1 MKTSN
6 SFEIITENYEGL
18 SRSHQRVAD
27 FILQHYDRAVYM
39 TARKIA
45 LNLGISEST
54 VVRFATSLGYSGYP
68 AFQEHLRESS
78 QQVMS
83 TRLKLSQNLE
93 AQDQYT
99 VLINSLKRDI
109 KDLNNFYEMVNLPAV
124 KLAAS
129 MISDSP
135 RVFILGKRSSGV
147 LVDYLAYYLNYFHD
161 NVKVL
166 ESNVLDL
173 FEQLVHI
180 KHNDLVV
187 MFSFPRYAKNTIEM
201 AKFIKDQG
209 VDILAIT
216 DNFDAPIAE
225 YASHTLVVPYSR
237 ESFIDSLVAPM
248 ALLNSVITSIA
259 YDNLLLN
266 EDKLENFEDIWK
278 ELDTYF

>member
-6 SFEIITENYEGL
+6 SFEIITESYEGL

-99 VLINSLKRDI
+99 VLINSLKRDQ
-109 KDLNNFYEMVNLPAV
+109 KDLNNFYETVNLPAV

-129 MISDSP
+129 MICESP

-161 NVKVL
+161 NIKVL

-173 FEQLVHI
+173 FEQLIHI
-180 KHNDLVV
+180 KSNDLVV
-187 MFSFPRYAKNTIEM
+187 MFSFPRYAKTTVEM
-201 AKFIKDQG
+201 ARFIKDQG

-225 YASHTLVVPYSR
+225 FASHTLVVPYSR

-248 ALLNSVITSIA
+248 ALLNTLITSIA
-259 YDNLLLN
+259 YDNLLLT
-266 EDKLENFEDIWK
+266 EDKLATLEDIWK
-278 ELDTYF
+278 KLNTYI